1 MILGA
6 GNCSLYLPTFP
17 IELFFC
23 PNLNTFNRRRNKEK
37 FKDNQNSDSRKPFLG
52 PEFWNMENT
61 PIIYIT
67 FIKSIYY
74 KFLLNIMISTVSTKD
89 DVFSDCTE
97 IKKSHLLF
105 FLY

>member
-1 MILGA
+1 
-6 GNCSLYLPTFP
+6 
-17 IELFFC
+17 
-23 PNLNTFNRRRNKEK
+23 
-37 FKDNQNSDSRKPFLG
+37 
-52 PEFWNMENT
+52 MENT

-89 DVFSDCTE
+89 DFFSDC